1 MVNNYSIQSVT
12 VSRKQRAGFLAG
24 TALGL
29 SLVLPAVPGAISTAS
44 AQTTNLLSVPLGYC
58 AENVPFFTQLACGS
72 GSLATPPGILNEN
85 PATAIGSGAAALA
98 ANSSAFGNG
107 AAATNTNATATGANS
122 LATGSNSTATGG
134 SAFAKFSGSTATG
147 AFSNALATGST
158 ATGANSTA
166 SGFQ

>member
-58 AENVPFFTQLACGS
+58 ERMFLSSLSSPAAPLLGHPPRHTQ
-72 GSLATPPGILNEN
+72 
-85 PATAIGSGAAALA
+85 
-98 ANSSAFGNG
+98 
-107 AAATNTNATATGANS
+107 
-122 LATGSNSTATGG
+122 
-134 SAFAKFSGSTATG
+134 
-147 AFSNALATGST
+147 
-158 ATGANSTA
+158 
-166 SGFQ
+166 